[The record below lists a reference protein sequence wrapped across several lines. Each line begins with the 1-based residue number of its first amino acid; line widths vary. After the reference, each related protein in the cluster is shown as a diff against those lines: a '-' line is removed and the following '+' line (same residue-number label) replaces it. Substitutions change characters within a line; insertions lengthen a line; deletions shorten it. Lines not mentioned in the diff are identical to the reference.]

1 MTVASVAD
9 RIVEV
14 LSHTPAGL
22 FSDFDGAL
30 SEIARIPDDAVAYPG
45 AEEAIR
51 ALSTHLDVAGII
63 TGRAVGDVGRM
74 IAINDLVVVGNHG
87 LEWWN
92 KGERHDHESG
102 VAAIAAIASVMDATK
117 QALSAET
124 DVSNMI
130 WENKRL
136 SGTIHF
142 RNVDDPAET
151 EALLLPIVVPL
162 AEEHGLRCT
171 PGKMIVEIRPKARV
185 NKGTAIDTLIEQY
198 GLQSAVY
205 IGDDVTD
212 VDGFRA
218 LREQRN
224 SGVQTLAVG
233 VVTADAHPDVL
244 ENADEVVGS
253 VAELVEVLTIVSTQ
267 LEGVKS

>member
-1 MTVASVAD
+1 MTVESVAA

-14 LSHTPAGL
+14 LSHQPAGL

-30 SEIARIPDDAVAYPG
+30 SEIAPIPDSAVAYPG

-51 ALSTHLDVAGII
+51 AISEQIDVAGII
-63 TGRAVGDVGRM
+63 TGRAVDQVARM
-74 IAINDLVVVGNHG
+74 ISIDDLIVVGNHG

-102 VAAIAAIASVMDATK
+102 VAAIDAITK
-117 QALSAET
+117 VLAEVERQLSAQI
-124 DVSNMI
+124 DVSDLI

-136 SGTIHF
+136 SATIHF
-142 RNVDDPAET
+142 RNVDDPAAT

-162 AEEHGLRCT
+162 AEESGLRCT
-171 PGKMIVEIRPKARV
+171 PGKMIVEIRPQAHV
-185 NKGTAIDTLIEQY
+185 NKGTAIDTLIERNA
-198 GLQSAVY
+198 LKSAVY

-218 LREQRN
+218 LREQRAE
-224 SGVQTLAVG
+224 GVQTLAVG
-233 VVTADAHPDVL
+233 VVTPDAHPDVL
-244 ENADEVVGS
+244 EHADEVVGS
-253 VAELVEVLTIVSTQ
+253 VAELVEVLTIVAANLKGTN
-267 LEGVKS
+267 